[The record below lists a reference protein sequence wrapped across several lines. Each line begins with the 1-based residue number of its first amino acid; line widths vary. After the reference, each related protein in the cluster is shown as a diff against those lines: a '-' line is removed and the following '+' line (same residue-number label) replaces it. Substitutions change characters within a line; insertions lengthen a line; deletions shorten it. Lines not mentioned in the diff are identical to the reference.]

1 MTLRGGET
9 PGKETFYVKGGG
21 AVTAK
26 HIPGTFLR
34 SGYWIGEG
42 QNAPKGRFP
51 SLNALKKAA
60 QEQADAKRKKK
71 GWW

>member
-26 HIPGTFLR
+26 HIPGTFFR
-34 SGYWIGEG
+34 SGYWVGEG
-42 QNAPKGRFP
+42 KNAPKGRFD
-51 SLNALKKAA
+51 SLRDLKSAA
-60 QEQADAKRKKK
+60 QQRADERRKSR
-71 GWW
+71 WW